1 MSKLQTDLIKPIA
14 VFDAGLGSYSI
25 VELLKKEFPAQDFIY
40 LADRNHFPY
49 GSKSKKE
56 LKEVIKTTIHYLEK
70 WEPSAIVIAS
80 NAPTI
85 TVLDEI
91 KHEFETEVIG
101 VYPPLNEAL
110 AKSTSKQIGILGAQS
125 LVESEEIDEYIQSK
139 SSEGNVFKFNASSLV
154 ELVESGRFIS
164 DKYNALMTVK
174 KFIDTILENH
184 EEIDVF
190 TLSST
195 HLPWLYSYFKELY
208 PHIMFIN
215 PAHTIVE
222 KVQQN
227 TTKGNGM
234 IKSLVTTNEEY
245 TIKDF
250 ETMIEMLNIQLEI
263 DEIEIK

>member
-1 MSKLQTDLIKPIA
+1 MSKLQNDLIKPIA

-25 VELLKKEFPAQDFIY
+25 VELLRKEFPAQDLIY
-40 LADRNHFPY
+40 LADRNQFPY
-49 GSKSKKE
+49 GSKSKSE

-70 WEPSAIVIAS
+70 WKPSAIIIAS

-91 KHEFETEVIG
+91 KHEFETKVIG
-101 VYPPLNEAL
+101 VYPPVKEAIE
-110 AKSTSKQIGILGAQS
+110 KSSSKQIGILGAQS
-125 LVESEEIDEYIQSK
+125 LVESEEIDEYIQGE
-139 SSEGNVFKFNASSLV
+139 SSESNVYKFNASLLI
-154 ELVESGRFIS
+154 ELVESGKFIS
-164 DKYNALMTVK
+164 DKYRTLMTVK
-174 KFIDTILENH
+174 QFIDNILENH

-227 TTKGNGM
+227 TSKGNGQ
-234 IKSLVTTNEEY
+234 IKSLVTTNEDY
-245 TIKDF
+245 TMEDF
-250 ETMIEMLNIQLEI
+250 ETMLGMLNIQLEI
-263 DEIEIK
+263 EEIEI